1 MRDRIDRNPASKVS
15 VIGKAHQ
22 QAASQAGDQ
31 QARKR
36 LGDYLVEAG
45 LISEAQIHVALNDQ
59 NLAKQQGAPM
69 KFGEILATRGWV
81 KQQTIDYFMKKL
93 VMPERRQQAEAA
105 RTKPS
110 EPPQVEPAHPAA
122 TPSDRAMRREVP
134 ISKPLPSVKS
144 TDGDVNWVG

>member
-1 MRDRIDRNPASKVS
+1 MRDRIDRNPVSKVS

-22 QAASQAGDQ
+22 QAASQAGNR

-45 LISEAQIHVALNDQ
+45 LLSEAQIHVALNDQ
-59 NLAKQQGAPM
+59 NLAKQQGSPM

-93 VMPERRQQAEAA
+93 VVPDRRQQAEAD
-105 RTKPS
+105 RV
-110 EPPQVEPAHPAA
+110 PPPDLPPIEPARPTQ
-122 TPSDRAMRREVP
+122 TPDRLVRREVP

>member
-1 MRDRIDRNPASKVS
+1 MRDRIDRNPVSKVS

-22 QAASQAGDQ
+22 QAASQAGDR

-45 LISEAQIHVALNDQ
+45 LLTKAQIDVALNDQ
-59 NLAKQQGAPM
+59 HLAKQEGTPM

-93 VMPERRQQAEAA
+93 VVPERRKQAEAA
-105 RTKPS
+105 RVNSPA
-110 EPPQVEPAHPAA
+110 PPVEPVRPAP
-122 TPSDRAMRREVP
+122 TPDRFVRREAP

>member
-1 MRDRIDRNPASKVS
+1 MRDKIDHSPASRVS

-22 QAASQAGDQ
+22 QAASHAGDR

-45 LISEAQIHVALNDQ
+45 LISEAQIRVALNDQ
-59 NLAKQQGAPM
+59 NLAAQQGAPM

-93 VMPERRQQAEAA
+93 IVPERRQQAAAA
-105 RTKPS
+105 RAPLPQ
-110 EPPQVEPAHPAA
+110 PPVEPVRPVAA
-122 TPSDRAMRREVP
+122 SSDRLMRREVP

>member
-1 MRDRIDRNPASKVS
+1 MRDKIDRNPVSKVS

-22 QAASQAGDQ
+22 HAASQAGDR

-59 NLAKQQGAPM
+59 NLAAQQGSPM

-93 VMPERRQQAEAA
+93 VVPERRQKAEAA
-105 RTKPS
+105 RV
-110 EPPQVEPAHPAA
+110 PPPNVPPIEPARSTQ
-122 TPSDRAMRREVP
+122 TPDRFVRREVP